1 MELDGVKKVTIDQIS
16 KILEQIR
23 VKFFYLFTVYC
34 LLFTVYCLLSTFQ
47 SSAQQKSNPDLVD
60 ILSINPTIVLD
71 IRYATE
77 NNFTHHKLYP
87 VVQCMLRREPAE
99 SLSAVQKEL
108 KTRGFGLKVFDGYR
122 PLSIQKKLWKAVPDD
137 RYVANPAKGSRHNR
151 GAAVDLTI
159 VDSLGHELEMPTPF
173 DSFSEKA
180 HCDYMKLPKNV
191 LKNRALLE
199 RVMERHGFLRMSSE
213 WWHFD
218 FHSWGRF
225 QILDQPLD

>member
-1 MELDGVKKVTIDQIS
+1 MKLYEVKKVAIDRKS
-16 KILEQIR
+16 KIRKRIQAEI
-23 VKFFYLFTVYC
+23 FYLFTVYC
-34 LLFTVYCLLSTFQ
+34 LLSPVPSL
-47 SSAQQKSNPDLVD
+47 AQQKSNSDLVD

-87 VVQCMLRREPAE
+87 VVKCMLRREPAE

-108 KTRGFGLKVFDGYR
+108 KIRGLGLKVFDGYR

-173 DSFSEKA
+173 DSFSDKA

-218 FHSWGRF
+218 FHSWGKF

>member
-1 MELDGVKKVTIDQIS
+1 MESDGVKRVAIDQTSRIR
-16 KILEQIR
+16 KQIVR
-23 VKFFYLFTVYC
+23 MFHLFTVGC
-34 LLFTVYCLLSTFQ
+34 LLTTSPNL
-47 SSAQQKSNPDLVD
+47 AQQKPNAELID
-60 ILSINPTIVLD
+60 ILSVNPTIVLD

-87 VVQCMLRREPAE
+87 VVKCMLRREAAE

-108 KTRGFGLKVFDGYR
+108 KARGLGLKVFDGYR
-122 PLSIQKKLWKAVPDD
+122 PLSIQKKLWEAMPDE

-159 VDSLGHELEMPTPF
+159 IDSLGNEIKMPTPYDDF
-173 DSFSEKA
+173 TVKA
-180 HCDYMKLPKNV
+180 HCGYMKLPNSV

-199 RVMERHGFLRMSSE
+199 QVMNRHGFLPMSTE

-218 FHSWGRF
+218 FQRWRRF
-225 QILDQPLD
+225 EILDQPLE